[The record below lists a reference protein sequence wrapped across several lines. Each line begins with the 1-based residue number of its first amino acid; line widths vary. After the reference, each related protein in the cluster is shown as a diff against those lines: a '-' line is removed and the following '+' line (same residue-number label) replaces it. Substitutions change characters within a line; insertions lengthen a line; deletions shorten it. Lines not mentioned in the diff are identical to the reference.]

1 MVVVTHNMLPQI
13 SQNERVLPESTPL
26 INYRKAEARPST
38 LHSHQSGDGW
48 CNAHIMLNTY
58 GNSKH

>member
-1 MVVVTHNMLPQI
+1 MVVTHNILPKI
-13 SQNERVLPESTPL
+13 SQNERVLPESTRL
-26 INYRKAEARPST
+26 IKYRKAEAKAST
-38 LHSHQSGDGW
+38 LHSHKSADGW